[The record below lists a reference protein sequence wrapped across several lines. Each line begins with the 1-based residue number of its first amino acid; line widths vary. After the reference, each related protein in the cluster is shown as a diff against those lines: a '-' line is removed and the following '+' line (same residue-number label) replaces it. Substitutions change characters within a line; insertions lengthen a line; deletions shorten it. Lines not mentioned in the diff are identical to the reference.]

1 MKIIFKA
8 ILFFFFF
15 FSNYLLAE
23 NKIVFINIDKI
34 INESKIGKKFNEQ
47 IDKSYKK
54 INEELLLAKKEI
66 EKKEKEINNQKNILS
81 EEELNKKLNELRK
94 VINDHNLKKRN
105 IDKNFRD
112 QKIKQTNVLVQNLN
126 KILAKYAQDNSISFV
141 LQKKNIV
148 IGKNDLD
155 ITNQIMEIFNKEVK

>member
-8 ILFFFFF
+8 ILFIFFF

-47 IDKSYKK
+47 LDKSYKK

-126 KILAKYAQDNSISFV
+126 KILAKYAEDNSISFV

>member
-47 IDKSYKK
+47 LDKSYKK
-54 INEELLLAKKEI
+54 LNEELLLAKKEI

-81 EEELNKKLNELRK
+81 EEELNRKLNELRK
-94 VINDHNLKKRN
+94 DINDHNLKKRN
-105 IDKNFRD
+105 IDINFRD

-126 KILAKYAQDNSISFV
+126 KILAKYAEDNSISFV

-155 ITNQIMEIFNKEVK
+155 ITNQIMEIFNREVK

>member
-47 IDKSYKK
+47 LDKSYKK

-81 EEELNKKLNELRK
+81 EEQLNKKLNELRN

-105 IDKNFRD
+105 IDINFRD

-126 KILAKYAQDNSISFV
+126 KILAKYAEDNSISFV

>member
-23 NKIVFINIDKI
+23 NKIVFIYIDKI

-47 IDKSYKK
+47 LDKSYKK

-81 EEELNKKLNELRK
+81 EEELNKNLNELRK

-126 KILAKYAQDNSISFV
+126 KILAKYAEDNSISFV

-155 ITNQIMEIFNKEVK
+155 ITNQIMEIFNREVK

>member
-47 IDKSYKK
+47 LDKSYKK
-54 INEELLLAKKEI
+54 LNEELLLAKKEI

-126 KILAKYAQDNSISFV
+126 KILAKYAEDNSISFV

>member
-1 MKIIFKA
+1 MKIICKV

-15 FSNYLLAE
+15 FSNNLLAE

-47 IDKSYKK
+47 LDKSYKK
-54 INEELLLAKKEI
+54 LNEELLLAKKEI

-105 IDKNFRD
+105 IDINFRD

-126 KILAKYAQDNSISFV
+126 KILAKYAEDNSISFV

>member
-47 IDKSYKK
+47 LDKSYKK

-126 KILAKYAQDNSISFV
+126 KILAKYAEDNSISFV

>member
-8 ILFFFFF
+8 ILFFFIF
-15 FSNYLLAE
+15 FSNYVLAE

-47 IDKSYKK
+47 LDKSYKK

-81 EEELNKKLNELRK
+81 EEQLNKKLNELRN

-105 IDKNFRD
+105 IDINFRD

-126 KILAKYAQDNSISFV
+126 KILAKYAEDNSISFV

>member
-47 IDKSYKK
+47 LDKSYKK
-54 INEELLLAKKEI
+54 LNEELLLAKKEI

-94 VINDHNLKKRN
+94 DINDHNLKKRN
-105 IDKNFRD
+105 IDINFRD

-126 KILAKYAQDNSISFV
+126 KILAKYAEDNSISFV

-155 ITNQIMEIFNKEVK
+155 ITNQIMEIFNREVK

>member
-47 IDKSYKK
+47 LDKSYKK

>member
-47 IDKSYKK
+47 LDKSYKK

-126 KILAKYAQDNSISFV
+126 KILAKYAEDNSISFV

-155 ITNQIMEIFNKEVK
+155 ITNQIMEIFNREVK

>member
-47 IDKSYKK
+47 LDKSYKK
-54 INEELLLAKKEI
+54 LNEELLLAKKEI

-94 VINDHNLKKRN
+94 DINDHNLKKRN
-105 IDKNFRD
+105 IDINFRD

-126 KILAKYAQDNSISFV
+126 KILAKYAEDNSISFV

>member
-47 IDKSYKK
+47 LDKSYKK

-94 VINDHNLKKRN
+94 DINDHNLKKRN

-126 KILAKYAQDNSISFV
+126 KILAKYAEDNSISFV

-155 ITNQIMEIFNKEVK
+155 ITNQIMEIFNREVK